1 MSAAGLMRME
11 ARRLRQLALTVDDE
25 VVIQEARRLA
35 GELDRLADQ
44 RDGDPE
50 SADDKAGQDPVGPP
64 RD

>member
-50 SADDKAGQDPVGPP
+50 LADDKAGQDPVGPP